1 MWEEPVHYGQCDP
14 WAGGLSWYKKGSYA
28 LAWEEARKQHCSIVP
43 ASILASK
50 FPPQDPAPTSLNA
63 L

>member
-1 MWEEPVHYGQCDP
+1 MGNVTPGQVVS
-14 WAGGLSWYKKGSYA
+14 AGIKKGSYA

-50 FPPQDPAPTSLNA
+50 FPPQDPAPTSFNA